1 MAFLVYQNSETTLWF
16 VPAAAAQ
23 AEDYAFEIHN
33 IAAAAGRQSAAW
45 DRGVGAVPALY
56 EWCAFV
62 QFATPA
68 VLGETVDFYLKPMG
82 SDASATAHPA
92 NDDGTG
98 SAAVSAIAKLNN
110 LHYLG
115 SIVVDEAAQDIEMV
129 ARGMC
134 YLTARGYN
142 IVMWNR
148 TADAL
153 TNDVDENGFYMTP
166 VPDQIQDD
174 A

>member
-1 MAFLVYQNSETTLWF
+1 MANLIYQNSGTTLWF

-23 AEDYAFEIHN
+23 AEDYAFEMHN
-33 IAAAAGRQSAAW
+33 IAAGAGRQSAAW
-45 DRGVGAVPALY
+45 DRGVAATPAIY

-62 QFATPA
+62 QFATAP

-98 SAAVSAIAKLNN
+98 SAAVSAEDKLRN
-110 LHYLG
+110 LQWIG
-115 SIVVDEAAQDIEMV
+115 SITVDEAAQDIEMV
-129 ARGMC
+129 ARGVV

-142 IVMWNR
+142 VVMWNS

-166 VPDQIQDD
+166 IPDEIQD
-174 A
+174 

>member
-1 MAFLVYQNSETTLWF
+1 MANLIYQNSETTLWF

-23 AEDYAFEIHN
+23 AEDYAFEMHN
-33 IAAAAGRQSAAW
+33 IAASAGRQSAAW
-45 DRGVGAVPALY
+45 DRGVAAVPAIY

-62 QFATPA
+62 QFADTP

-82 SDASATAHPA
+82 SSASATAHPA
-92 NDDGTG
+92 NDDGTT
-98 SAAVSAIAKLNN
+98 SAAVSSVNKLNN
-110 LHYLG
+110 LHYIG
-115 SIVVDEAAQDIEMV
+115 SIVVDEAAANVEMV
-129 ARGMC
+129 ARGTV

-153 TNDVDENGFYMTP
+153 TNDVDENGFFMTP
-166 VPDQIQDD
+166 VPDEVQ
-174 A
+174 